1 MKQPIV
7 IYTCPHCSKVHVL
20 SMGVFLFAQLH
31 QKNHGTAVIKV
42 ITAGNDS
49 DSDKHFN
56 KLNELLDNGKV
67 EEAAA
72 YANTLVS
79 NTNENQSGE
88 IDSVDAPNP
97 HNQLVVIEPPSR
109 LDANERLKWY
119 QAENARITTLITIK
133 EFTDEQTYS
142 ELNTLRNQIA
152 ALESQVATNL
162 SVK

>member
-1 MKQPIV
+1 M
-7 IYTCPHCSKVHVL
+7 
-20 SMGVFLFAQLH
+20 
-31 QKNHGTAVIKV
+31 
-42 ITAGNDS
+42 
-49 DSDKHFN
+49 
-56 KLNELLDNGKV
+56 
-67 EEAAA
+67 
-72 YANTLVS
+72 VS

-88 IDSVDAPNP
+88 VDSVDAPNP

-152 ALESQVATNL
+152 ALESQVATIL